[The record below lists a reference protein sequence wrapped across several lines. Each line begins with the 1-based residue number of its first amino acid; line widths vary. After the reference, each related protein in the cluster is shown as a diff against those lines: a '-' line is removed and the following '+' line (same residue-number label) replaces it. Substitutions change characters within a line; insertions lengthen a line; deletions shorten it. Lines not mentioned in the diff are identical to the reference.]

1 MLIDGHGRKV
11 DYLRVSVTERCNFR
25 CQYCMPEKPFSW
37 VPKENLLSYEDLFKF
52 IKVAIDEGIKKVRIT
67 GGEPLLREN
76 LDGFIKMIYDYKNDI
91 DLALTTNAFLLPGA
105 AQKLKDAGLK
115 RINISLDTLRPDVAA
130 KIAQK
135 DVLKTVFKGI
145 QAADDAGLKI
155 KINCVPIKGIN
166 DQEIVEVLDFCKER
180 GYTIRFIEFME
191 NNHAKDGAKG
201 ITSDEMK
208 EIVSRKYKNFEMIPR
223 DTSSP
228 AQYYRL
234 EDGYQ
239 FGIIEPHKDDFC
251 AACNRIRLTAEGNL
265 IPCLYFEEAM
275 SIKDAVRNNRI
286 DEATA
291 ILKKVLADKPEK
303 NKWSTDDKS
312 EISTRAFYET
322 GG

>member
-91 DLALTTNAFLLPGA
+91 DLALTTNGFLLPA
-105 AQKLKDAGLK
+105 TAQKLKDAGLK

-135 DVLKTVFKGI
+135 NVLETVLKGI

-166 DQEIVEVLDFCKER
+166 DQEIVEVLDFCKEK

-191 NNHAKDGAKG
+191 NQHAKDGAKG
-201 ITSDEMK
+201 ISSDEMK
-208 EIVSRKYKNFEMIPR
+208 EIVSRKYENFEMIPR

-228 AQYYRL
+228 AQYYKL
-234 EDGYQ
+234 DDGYQ

-251 AACNRIRLTAEGNL
+251 SACNRIRLTAEGNL

-291 ILKKVLADKPEK
+291 ILKQVLADKPEK
-303 NKWSTDDKS
+303 NKWSTEEKG